1 MKELQSHRTESLSY
15 LSSGVGITATFLS
28 ILILKISKITC
39 LLFELVVL
47 NGEIFCRGE
56 HSRFAVE
63 SAVDLA
69 TNAWSSL
76 LLDYFSRSVDVANA
90 DVKIVS
96 RTSCILKLMEFI
108 LVREH
113 NTYLFVFV
121 SPAAVAH

>member
-1 MKELQSHRTESLSY
+1 
-15 LSSGVGITATFLS
+15 
-28 ILILKISKITC
+28 
-39 LLFELVVL
+39 LLLELVVL
-47 NGEIFCRGE
+47 NGEVFCWGE
-56 HSRFAVE
+56 HSRLAVE
-63 SAVDLA
+63 STVNLA

-76 LLDYFSRSVDVANA
+76 LLDHFSSSVDVTNA